1 MINRLSL
8 DLEKMT
14 KIKFNKNN
22 DMDIKRNH
30 YYRIKYRSE
39 YFANKYGDTN
49 PMVLVE
55 DIDSVILNGFRWFDC
70 VETNMAC
77 KTFLARQLFENYLPI
92 DESLD
97 DSKSREVYYVK
108 IKAKDSPFSLGE
120 FVYKD
125 ELDVI

>member
-1 MINRLSL
+1 
-8 DLEKMT
+8 MT

-55 DIDSVILNGFRWFDC
+55 AIDSVILIGFRWFAC